1 MIATYNTPEAQVYL
15 IQRGYTKHILD
26 GSRFLIVTIDNFN
39 EKIHSKMYVTSNANN
54 VHSFKKFKVKL
65 EQYEKER
72 IKAIKM
78 HHEWDL

>member
-26 GSRFLIVTIDNFN
+26 GGRFLLVTIDNFN
-39 EKIHSKMYVTSNANN
+39 KKIRPKMYVASTANN
-54 VHSFKKFKVKL
+54 VHTFKTFKVKL
-65 EQYEKER
+65 EEYEKER
-72 IKAIKM
+72 IKTIKM